1 MPLIIALRRQRQ
13 GENLEFEGLVLNFR
27 ASLIYIVRLYLK
39 TKPYINFRFTYL
51 IYMSSFAFV
60 CVSTMFSWCPQ
71 IIFQKSASKSL
82 NCSYGVL

>member
-1 MPLIIALRRQRQ
+1 MPLIIALIRHGEA

-51 IYMSSFAFV
+51 IYMSSFAFM
-60 CVSTMFSWCPQ
+60 CVYRP
-71 IIFQKSASKSL
+71 
-82 NCSYGVL
+82 CSPGALR